1 VNPTLRDALL
11 ALDTSVLAD
20 ADKSLRVM
28 EPTLRPVAP
37 GRKLVGVART
47 VVAHEDFLTVI
58 AALDAAAPGEVL
70 VVDTRGSRRA
80 VLGELFSIEARRR
93 GLAGIVV
100 DGPVRDVA
108 TLATL
113 DLPVWAR
120 AYCPCAG
127 TTQRLFDTQVPVQ
140 CGGIEV
146 APGDVLVGDD
156 DGIIVANE
164 AELAQLVPRAEA
176 ISRAEAQLRQRMAAG
191 EGLIS
196 MLNYAEH
203 RAAIERGEESALAF
217 KLF

>member
-1 VNPTLRDALL
+1 MNAALRETLL

-28 EPTLRPVAP
+28 GPELRPLAP
-37 GRKLVGVART
+37 GLKLLGIART
-47 VVAHEDFLTVI
+47 VVAEEDFLTVI
-58 AALDAAAPGEVL
+58 RAIDESAPGEVL

-108 TLATL
+108 TLRTL

-120 AYCPCAG
+120 SHCPCAG
-127 TTQRLFDTQVPVQ
+127 TTQRLFATQVPVQ
-140 CGGIEV
+140 CGGVEV

-156 DGIIVANE
+156 DGIIVASA
-164 AELAQLVPRAEA
+164 AELAQLAPRAQA
-176 ISRAEAQLRQRMAAG
+176 IAAAEAELRRRMAGG
-191 EGLIS
+191 EGLIT

-217 KLF
+217 RL